1 MQPLDSTAL
10 RGAEISLSHRL
21 IFSGLLLAATGAMAC
36 GDDEVAPQ
44 QAVFWLGLSST
55 AGSQCSANKTFAL
68 PDDART
74 TITGSTGQGE
84 RVKDGQDLQGTD
96 TVVECSV
103 TETMKGSNSYD
114 VRLRLSVGEIGN
126 FTARGTLSK
135 PSGTID
141 VDFTTSQFSLE
152 QDDCTATVET
162 IVGGAIWIKELHCAS
177 MRDPRTPSTA
187 CDGLGGVIFENCT
200 H

>member
-1 MQPLDSTAL
+1 M
-10 RGAEISLSHRL
+10 SHRL

-55 AGSQCSANKTFAL
+55 AGAQCSANKTFAL
-68 PDDART
+68 PEDART
-74 TITGSTGQGE
+74 TITGSSGQGE
-84 RVKDGQDLQGTD
+84 RIKDGQDLQGSD

-103 TETMKGSNSYD
+103 KETMKGSGSFN
-114 VRLRLSVGEIGN
+114 VRVRLSVGEIGN
-126 FTARGTLSK
+126 FIATGTLSK
-135 PSGTID
+135 GSGTAD
-141 VDFTTSQFSLE
+141 VSFNTSQFSLE

-162 IVGGAIWIKELHCAS
+162 VVGGAIWVKELHCAN
-177 MRDPRTPSTA
+177 MRDPRTPGIS